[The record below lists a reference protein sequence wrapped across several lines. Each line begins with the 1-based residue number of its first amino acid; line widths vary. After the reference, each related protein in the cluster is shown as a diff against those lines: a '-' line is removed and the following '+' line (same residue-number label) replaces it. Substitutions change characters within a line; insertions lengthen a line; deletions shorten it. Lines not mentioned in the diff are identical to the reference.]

1 MAGEKNTG
9 ETVAM
14 LLGLLAGA
22 WILTILIYAAVFVPG
37 FKSGLAA
44 TFGHHWL
51 GKIVISYIIFFIV
64 WLGARTT
71 LKNKNFENIKTW
83 TWTTTVLLIL
93 TIILISAVMTWHY
106 LAE

>member
-1 MAGEKNTG
+1 MAEGKNTG
-9 ETVAM
+9 ESVAM

-44 TFGHHWL
+44 TFSHHWL
-51 GKIVISYIIFFIV
+51 GKVVISYVVFFVV
-64 WLGARTT
+64 WLGARIT
-71 LKNKNFENIKTW
+71 LKDKNFENIKTW
-83 TWTTTVLLIL
+83 TWTTILLLVIV
-93 TIILISAVMTWHY
+93 IILISAVMTWHY

>member
-1 MAGEKNTG
+1 MAREKSTG

-22 WILTILIYAAVFVPG
+22 WVLTILIYAAVFVPN
-37 FKSGLAA
+37 FKSGLAT

-51 GKIVISYIIFFIV
+51 GKVVISYVVFFLV

-71 LKNKNFENIKTW
+71 LKDKDFGDIKTW
-83 TWTTTVLLIL
+83 TWSTIALLVIAM
-93 TIILISAVMTWHY
+93 ILISALMIWHY
-106 LAE
+106 FAE